1 VGVRTLSEG
10 GAVGGFSREQ
20 VELFCVGNLI
30 NCVLE
35 ADEEFLCMDFH
46 FTLRDGG
53 MRATFQL
60 LHMVLEHNIWLDD
73 ALDRAKQLYLSHYR
87 AMPKSLERATA
98 HRLMRAM
105 FNSEERFIEPSPEA
119 IENLTLPIVREAVM
133 KQLVPSNMEVCV
145 VGDFTESE
153 VESCL
158 LDYLGTVTPPSSD
171 EQLRGIGEEK
181 PVVINANST
190 PELRTQQ
197 VFLRDTDER
206 ACAYIAGAAP
216 NRWGFTSDGRDL
228 NTLIEPVPPSLSEEQ
243 ARALAP
249 PGV

>member
-1 VGVRTLSEG
+1 V
-10 GAVGGFSREQ
+10 Q

-35 ADEEFLCMDFH
+35 ADEEFLCMDFR

-60 LHMVLEHNIWLDD
+60 LHMVLEHNVWLED

-105 FNSEERFIEPSPEA
+105 FDGEERFIEPSPQA
-119 IENLTLPIVREAVM
+119 IEKLTLPVVQEAVM
-133 KQLVPSNMEVCV
+133 QQLVPSNMEVCV
-145 VGDFTESE
+145 VGDFSEEE

-158 LDYLGTVTPPSSD
+158 LDYLGTVTAKKTD
-171 EQLRGIGEEK
+171 DHVLKLTQAAEK
-181 PVVINANST
+181 PVLINDFST
-190 PELRTQQ
+190 PEQRHQKVRESLLFSATH
-197 VFLRDTDER
+197 E
-206 ACAYIAGAAP
+206 
-216 NRWGFTSDGRDL
+216 
-228 NTLIEPVPPSLSEEQ
+228 LI
-243 ARALAP
+243 
-249 PGV
+249 